1 MYPELAVK
9 PVKPRA
15 ESPAKLK
22 RAASQFPT
30 IPDVTDLQP
39 DEILKCDRDLRIN
52 RPISPFPQE
61 KLDNPELLAINMNK
75 KIYENTE
82 DIEKKFESLCKI
94 TDTKSIKEQSKHME
108 FNNFNTVPCPFSS
121 LCLKFGGTKPSNI
134 TKVLPISVDEQLNK
148 EVASNVLENNP
159 TFDSFTNMNSID
171 NFKSSIEM
179 NSSSTAEIKQTE
191 RVKSMKFPS
200 RPVSPYP
207 VYIPISR
214 TATPIPSR
222 QEVLDPPAIKPI
234 DQEQTAVKNNAIE
247 IKEKESSVSSQHINQ
262 TENIRSVCQEIQVA
276 DSSEITCSK
285 PPEAVIGTRPIFG
298 QLNINNELRK
308 AFGLVKQT
316 PVKESQKRQT
326 DQQAENKSLSER
338 RDSPPINQTVSEQ
351 VTEVKFDKRETQET
365 VQSFECEVDDEIKQE
380 QVSSEQMMIDASFDA
395 LVQDN
400 SFENNV
406 NGTDGSD
413 YQPQPIKSL
422 IKTFEESTMPVMKYK
437 QIREPSSDIV
447 MSLSLQSNGTK
458 THNSVEIN
466 KSDIEETKE
475 SSNTMSNFQQMSY
488 SDVTAQE
495 SIDTNTEPV
504 SNGADNTMFYV
515 ASARVQTRTYLPT
528 AAVESVSSQQSSESF
543 VEQKSEMFKK
553 STEFQ
558 SSEQIIQSSSSSSFQ
573 ATSSSQNSSFIQVH
587 QSGGQQLEGKMV
599 VFSFVFWFL
608 CVFAY
613 IFVGENSNLTICNDV
628 HFLLNV
634 IDCPGMKYSFM
645 YFQNYYY
652 KNY

>member
-1 MYPELAVK
+1 MYPELADK

-15 ESPAKLK
+15 ESPVKPE
-22 RAASQFPT
+22 RAASPFPT

-52 RPISPFPQE
+52 RPVSPFPQE
-61 KLDNPELLAINMNK
+61 KTDNPELMAINMNK
-75 KIYENTE
+75 VYENTE

-94 TDTKSIKEQSKHME
+94 TDSKSIREQSKHME

-121 LCLKFGGTKPSNI
+121 LRLKFCGTKPSNI
-134 TKVLPISVDEQLNK
+134 TKALPISLDEQLNK
-148 EVASNVLENNP
+148 EVASTVLENTA
-159 TFDSFTNMNSID
+159 TFDSLTNVSSVD

-179 NSSSTAEIKQTE
+179 NSSAEIKQTE
-191 RVKSMKFPS
+191 RLEPMKFPS

-234 DQEQTAVKNNAIE
+234 ETDQEQTAVKNNDIE

-262 TENIRSVCQEIQVA
+262 AENVRSVCQEIQVAA

-285 PPEAVIGTRPIFG
+285 PPEAVIGARPIFG
-298 QLNINNELRK
+298 QLDINNELRK

-326 DQQAENKSLSER
+326 VQQAENKSLSER
-338 RDSPPINQTVSEQ
+338 RDSAPINQTVSEQ

-365 VQSFECEVDDEIKQE
+365 VQRTSERKVDEIKQE
-380 QVSSEQMMIDASFDA
+380 QVSNEQMMIDASFDA

-400 SFENNV
+400 SFENNL
-406 NGTDGSD
+406 NGTDESE

-447 MSLSLQSNGTK
+447 MSLSMQSNGTK

-466 KSDIEETKE
+466 KSEIEETKQ
-475 SSNTMSNFQQMSY
+475 SSNTMSNLQQMSY
-488 SDVTAQE
+488 SDVSAQE

-504 SNGADNTMFYV
+504 SNGADNNMFYV
-515 ASARVQTRTYLPT
+515 ASARVQTRSYLPT

-543 VEQKSEMFKK
+543 VEQESEMFKK

-558 SSEQIIQSSSSSSFQ
+558 SSEQIIQSSSSSSSFQ
-573 ATSSSQNSSFIQVH
+573 ASSSSQNSSFIQVQ
-587 QSGGQQLEGKMV
+587 QSGGQQFEGKMA

-608 CVFAY
+608 CVFPY
-613 IFVGENSNLTICNDV
+613 IFVGENSTVRN
-628 HFLLNV
+628 NV
-634 IDCPGMKYSFM
+634 
-645 YFQNYYY
+645 
-652 KNY
+652 